1 MVRARVLEDAGASK
15 STGNNRHK
23 SPTPNTSS
31 GRIHPPSPGPC
42 PLSGLVSHQTHSEA
56 LPLRP
61 VASERQA
68 RRSHLLSGAQL
79 AGLLPV
85 VTGRAR
91 MSANDE
97 NRCVLCRPV

>member
-1 MVRARVLEDAGASK
+1 MVRARVLADAGASK

-31 GRIHPPSPGPC
+31 GRIHPPSPVVPVRC
-42 PLSGLVSHQTHSEA
+42 RFVVSHQTHSEA

-91 MSANDE
+91 MQARMSAIDE
-97 NRCVLCRPV
+97 NR